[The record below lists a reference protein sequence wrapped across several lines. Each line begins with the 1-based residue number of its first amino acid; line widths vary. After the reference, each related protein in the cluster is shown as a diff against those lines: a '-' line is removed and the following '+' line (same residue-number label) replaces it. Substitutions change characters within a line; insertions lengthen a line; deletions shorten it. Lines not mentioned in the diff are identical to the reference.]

1 MLTVSKQTVTLCGH
15 VMSIMSVMLVCKK
28 SNNILQARCKI
39 LYDSV
44 CKQGES
50 ITL

>member
-1 MLTVSKQTVTLCGH
+1 MLTVSIETVTLCSH
-15 VMSIMSVMLVCKK
+15 LVSIMSVMSVCKK
-28 SNNILQARCKI
+28 SDNILKARYKI

>member
-1 MLTVSKQTVTLCGH
+1 MLSGH
-15 VMSIMSVMLVCKK
+15 VMSMMFATTLISKK
-28 SNNILQARCKI
+28 SDNILKARHKI

-44 CKQGES
+44 HKQGES